1 MGEHRDG
8 WKIIE
13 KKLSYTV
20 TVVEKI
26 LDVKRIKKNK
36 NTGKLKVEVMETE
49 GRESTGAGKC
59 RRLLKISEGVGTADK
74 DSRRKDK
81 EKLYNDLEVEIYR
94 KNMKKYY

>member
-1 MGEHRDG
+1 
-8 WKIIE
+8 
-13 KKLSYTV
+13 
-20 TVVEKI
+20 
-26 LDVKRIKKNK
+26 
-36 NTGKLKVEVMETE
+36 METE
-49 GRESTGAGKC
+49 GMESTGAGKC

>member
-8 WKIIE
+8 WKRIE

-36 NTGKLKVEVMETE
+36 NTG
-49 GRESTGAGKC
+49 GSYG
-59 RRLLKISEGVGTADK
+59 D
-74 DSRRKDK
+74 
-81 EKLYNDLEVEIYR
+81 
-94 KNMKKYY
+94 